1 MNNRE
6 TLVPIAE
13 AAGTGG
19 HHVAGQALVDCL
31 QRTQPEV
38 MTLENLSQWLQIPV
52 NTLRADL
59 RRRPESMPRRL
70 NLPGRRLVR
79 FLRADV
85 AAWLL
90 ASTANGGVEVDAGNG
105 VSAD

>member
-1 MNNRE
+1 
-6 TLVPIAE
+6 
-13 AAGTGG
+13 
-19 HHVAGQALVDCL
+19 
-31 QRTQPEV
+31 
-38 MTLENLSQWLQIPV
+38 
-52 NTLRADL
+52 
-59 RRRPESMPRRL
+59 L

-90 ASTANGGVEVDAGNG
+90 ASTANGGVVVDAGNG